1 MRCRGART
9 TEPRSLPLCAET
21 WKSPHGACRN
31 RQRPGRTGAGTPTPR
46 RFVPC
51 PYVAPGHPV
60 RRPISSTWSPFDPS
74 PGLLGMAGRPSV
86 HAARARDQASQS
98 SQSTQA
104 GMAGFVPERWWVVG
118 GGLTHKPTT
127 TTWGGAPPTD
137 AAQGGASAAAPSSIP
152 PSCGGTSWA
161 CCTVPPR
168 PLRVSCPAT

>member
-1 MRCRGART
+1 MAPVAIGRDLADRCWYT
-9 TEPRSLPLCAET
+9 
-21 WKSPHGACRN
+21 
-31 RQRPGRTGAGTPTPR
+31 TPR
-46 RFVPC
+46 RLVPC

-86 HAARARDQASQS
+86 HAALARDQASQS

-127 TTWGGAPPTD
+127 TTTWGGTTHR
-137 AAQGGASAAAPSSIP
+137 
-152 PSCGGTSWA
+152 CGTGR
-161 CCTVPPR
+161 C
-168 PLRVSCPAT
+168 